1 MQHVHTK
8 LPYQKLMLRQIEWG
22 VQRCFLIFFKK
33 KKVKSSGQHLILNTF
48 SWTSTWTYNK
58 SKFITIQ
65 TVDAKI
71 CSILI
76 SHKMSGT
83 GLSNTFFV
91 WFTRKILFML
101 YSINCPNFI
110 VWLNLPCQILSNMC
124 ISVVCCAACDIIT
137 FKTNLSFLIKPF
149 SFMIKSVKKN
159 QKFKCFKNEISF

>member
-1 MQHVHTK
+1 MGSAT
-8 LPYQKLMLRQIEWG
+8 L
-22 VQRCFLIFFKK
+22 FFNFFFF
-33 KKVKSSGQHLILNTF
+33 KKVKSSGQHLILSTF
-48 SWTSTWTYNK
+48 SWTLTWTYNK
-58 SKFITIQ
+58 NKFITIQ

-110 VWLNLPCQILSNMC
+110 VWLNLPYEILSNMC
-124 ISVVCCAACDIIT
+124 ISVVCCAACDIIN

-149 SFMIKSVKKN
+149 SFMIRSVKKD
-159 QKFKCFKNEISF
+159 QKFKYFKNEMSF

>member
-1 MQHVHTK
+1 MGSAT
-8 LPYQKLMLRQIEWG
+8 L
-22 VQRCFLIFFKK
+22 FFNFFFF
-33 KKVKSSGQHLILNTF
+33 KKVKSSGQHLILSTF
-48 SWTSTWTYNK
+48 SWTLTWTYNK
-58 SKFITIQ
+58 NKFITIQ

-110 VWLNLPCQILSNMC
+110 VWLNLPYEILSNMC
-124 ISVVCCAACDIIT
+124 ISVVCCAACDIIN

-149 SFMIKSVKKN
+149 SFMIKSVKKDK
-159 QKFKCFKNEISF
+159 KFKYFKNEMSF

>member
-1 MQHVHTK
+1 MGSAT
-8 LPYQKLMLRQIEWG
+8 L
-22 VQRCFLIFFKK
+22 FFNFFFF
-33 KKVKSSGQHLILNTF
+33 KKVKSSCQHLILSTF
-48 SWTSTWTYNK
+48 SWTLTWTYNK
-58 SKFITIQ
+58 NKFITIQ

-110 VWLNLPCQILSNMC
+110 VWLNLPYEILSNMC
-124 ISVVCCAACDIIT
+124 ISVVCCAACDIIN

-149 SFMIKSVKKN
+149 SFMIRSVKKD
-159 QKFKCFKNEISF
+159 QKFKYFKNEMSF